1 MKFSKLS
8 FPSPPCPKVS
18 EGLQLD
24 QESCFNP
31 RLLEGGVGG
40 RSAEVASHQVRTRK
54 PCRASLTP
62 AARRQALGLVY
73 LISSSSQRFIS
84 QNALLQL
91 IQLPTVGQVTDHYVR
106 HTPLHF
112 AFPRPP
118 WNSSPAH
125 SHFLFRRPIK
135 VLEILQSLIFVFLV
149 APPIAWSFWELQ
161 FESRSRPGGVF
172 GSHSVPGPSKVEL
185 QVPESLEKA
194 VVKLPVEL
202 AQDDSWRMESGNGS
216 GFW

>member
-8 FPSPPCPKVS
+8 LLLAPKSVKGYNWTAS
-18 EGLQLD
+18 RGITQGYKRE
-24 QESCFNP
+24 EWA
-31 RLLEGGVGG
+31 GG
-40 RSAEVASHQVRTRK
+40 AQKWSHTKLGPGRK

-91 IQLPTVGQVTDHYVR
+91 IQLPAVGQVTDLYVR
-106 HTPLHF
+106 HTTLHF

-118 WNSSPAH
+118 RNSSPAH

-135 VLEILQSLIFVFLV
+135 ELEFLQSLISIFLV

-161 FESRSRPGGVF
+161 FESISRPGGVF
-172 GSHSVPGPSKVEL
+172 GSTSVPRPSNVEL